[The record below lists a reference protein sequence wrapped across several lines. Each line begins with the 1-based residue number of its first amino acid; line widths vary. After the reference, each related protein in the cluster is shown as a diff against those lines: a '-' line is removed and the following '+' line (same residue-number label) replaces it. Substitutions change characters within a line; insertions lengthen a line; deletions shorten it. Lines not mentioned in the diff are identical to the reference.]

1 MSQKNK
7 NRGLLAD
14 NANNI
19 INETKK
25 ARYGMIKSY
34 TFLSF

>member
-14 NANNI
+14 SVDNI
-19 INETKK
+19 GYGTKI
-25 ARYGMIKSY
+25 ARFGIIKSC